1 MSKKNSSN
9 KSYKSSRHDMDVWTD
24 EDEKSLSQI
33 HVLLKKYG
41 NVFKIDIKGHGKD
54 VWVSNKKGTDIDEN
68 FHKLMKGREHYE
80 LKKLLNRALQP
91 PIGKNKGGKK
101 TKRHRRIGKKSRRN
115 KY

>member
-9 KSYKSSRHDMDVWTD
+9 KSDKSSRHDMDVWTD
-24 EDEKSLSQI
+24 EDEKYLSQI
-33 HVLLKKYG
+33 HERLKKYG
-41 NVFKIDIKGHGKD
+41 NVFKIDMKGRGKD
-54 VWVSNKKGTDIDEN
+54 VWVSSKKGIDEN
-68 FHKLMKGREHYE
+68 FHKLMNGREHYE